1 MPRAKSKVIRA
12 SLAKTRTGI
21 QGLDEVTGG
30 ACRKVASRWYVAA
43 RVAARAYSAWSFWCM
58 EPLNTASREYI

>member
-21 QGLDEVTGG
+21 QGLDWLSG
-30 ACRKVASRWYVAA
+30 
-43 RVAARAYSAWSFWCM
+43 
-58 EPLNTASREYI
+58 L